1 MLVLKEP
8 GHAGSSPLKVLRA
21 GGPYL
26 ASQQGRHLVNLLCII
41 VAGGTGAVVAGFLLH
56 PILGLVC
63 ALASAA
69 PARRQYAKLSSYRK
83 GIAGEELVS
92 TLLARLSDDFC
103 LVNDVK
109 VRGHR
114 GNIDHVL
121 IGPCG
126 VVAIETKNY
135 QGLVTCDRN
144 EWFKNGRR
152 IRNISRQARGGARA
166 LRDWL
171 KDTFPAFRPFLLD
184 HVEDVVVYTHP
195 LCRLEINRPGST
207 IVRYSELL
215 NVISVKAER
224 RVLDPSQSL
233 RIGDALARRA
243 KGS

>member
-1 MLVLKEP
+1 
-8 GHAGSSPLKVLRA
+8 
-21 GGPYL
+21 
-26 ASQQGRHLVNLLCII
+26 LVNLLCII
-41 VAGGTGAVVAGFLLH
+41 VGAGTGAVVAGFLLH

-63 ALASAA
+63 VLVSAA
-69 PARRQYAKLSSYRK
+69 PARRQYTKLTSYRK
-83 GIAGEELVS
+83 GIVGEELVS

-103 LVNDVK
+103 LVNDVTLH
-109 VRGHR
+109 GHR

-126 VVAIETKNY
+126 VVVIETKNY

-144 EWFKNGRR
+144 EWFQNGRR
-152 IRNISRQARGGARA
+152 IRNVSKQARGAARA

-171 KDTFPAFRPFLLD
+171 KDTFPAFRPFILD
-184 HVEDVVVYTHP
+184 HVEDVVVFTHP

-215 NVISVKAER
+215 NVIAAKATR
-224 RVLDPSQSL
+224 RLLDSSQSL